1 MRAVLLIVAIGALV
15 GFFALRSEASH
26 LRCHTG
32 NALGFVAIRS
42 DPAELVGQI
51 PSRFTSD
58 PGYFSSRYNCTGR
71 NVQARRVDQGIYDVR
86 FPGIV
91 VRVAVADAISTE
103 GVSTSVQHL
112 GDGVVRI
119 ALRGPLGGS
128 DVAARRDVAF
138 NVVVY

>member
-1 MRAVLLIVAIGALV
+1 MLVAIAVVV

-51 PSRFTSD
+51 PSRFTTD
-58 PGYFSSRYNCTGR
+58 PGYFSSRYNCAGQ

-91 VRVAVADAISTE
+91 VRVAMADAISTE
-103 GVSTSVQHL
+103 GVSTSVQLL
-112 GDGVVRI
+112 GDGMVRVS
-119 ALRGPLGGS
+119 LRGPLGGS
-128 DVAARRDVAF
+128 DVASRRDVAF

>member
-1 MRAVLLIVAIGALV
+1 MRAVLLVAAITAVV

-32 NALGFVAIRS
+32 NALGFVSIRS

-58 PGYFSSRYNCTGR
+58 VGYFSSRYNCTGQ
-71 NVQARRVDQGIYDVR
+71 NVQARRVDQGVYDVR
-86 FPGIV
+86 FPGLV

-103 GVSTSVQHL
+103 GISTSVQLL
-112 GDGVVRI
+112 GDGMVRVS
-119 ALRGPLGGS
+119 LRGPLGGS
-128 DVAARRDVAF
+128 DVASRRDVAF
-138 NVVVY
+138 NVVIY